1 MRITAGAWGRMH
13 EKTDVE
19 ITTQD
24 NVTIVRFSSS
34 FISAV
39 QDLDDISKKITDFI
53 SANYPQKIVVDFHRV
68 KFFSSSILGLLV
80 YVRRKLQDYGG
91 QIVISGINPQ
101 LHRVFK
107 ITNLDKIFNFYPDKE
122 TAAKAIR
129 ET

>member
-1 MRITAGAWGRMH
+1 MH

-53 SANYPQKIVVDFHRV
+53 SANYPQKIVVDFHHV

>member
-1 MRITAGAWGRMH
+1 MH

-68 KFFSSSILGLLV
+68 KFFSSPILGLLV

-107 ITNLDKIFNFYPDKE
+107 ITNLDKIFDFYPDKE

-129 ET
+129 ETNKNY